1 MSADLD
7 LTSYLPYLLN
17 RAGSRIA
24 ESFSVMLRQ
33 QHGITLQMWRVL
45 AALQHRDGQR
55 VGELSG
61 TTSIEVSTLSRL
73 LNTMEDH
80 DLVERRRPE
89 RSGGDARIVTIC
101 LTGKGRET
109 TSRIIPVAR
118 DYEAIALAGLS
129 DAETA
134 ELKRLLGRV
143 FENMADLDKDER
155 KLAS

>member
-1 MSADLD
+1 MPADLE
-7 LTSYLPYLLN
+7 LTHYLPYLLN
-17 RAGSRIA
+17 RAGTRIA

-33 QHGITLQMWRVL
+33 HHGITLQMWRVL

-55 VGELSG
+55 VGELSE

-73 LNTMEDH
+73 LNTMEGH
-80 DLVERRRPE
+80 GLVERRRPQ

-101 LTGKGRET
+101 LTEEGRET

-118 DYEAIALAGLS
+118 DYEAVALSGFTES
-129 DAETA
+129 EIA
-134 ELKRLLGRV
+134 ELKRLLGRLYD
-143 FENMADLDKDER
+143 NMAALDEGER